1 VVLKMLESTL
11 GTWGIYWELI
21 GNLLITKWEQNKS
34 NTPPLL
40 PPLPKKEIMG
50 PLGACYLTSLVVNK

>member
-1 VVLKMLESTL
+1 MLGNTL
-11 GTWGIYWELI
+11 GTWGTYWELI

-34 NTPPLL
+34 NTPTSP
-40 PPLPKKEIMG
+40 PSPLPHPKEILG